1 MGVGMPDE
9 RTSAVRAMEIGSRAT
24 TRHEGRTA
32 GHYVRRW
39 PKGRRDSADARAERV
54 GISQSFDN
62 EIGGVLT
69 RESFLAQLRIEKL
82 RADRSKAPLSLMIHR
97 LAGATSAR
105 TTHLRDVL
113 ARNKRETDVIG
124 YVGEGMFAVICPD
137 TSEEGIGRFVDR
149 IKSQIQGMSYS
160 VEVATYPDELFEG
173 LAAPA
178 ARAHGPS
185 PLMLAGKDSSATGS
199 YWLKRPMD
207 IVGAAFALLAFSP
220 LMLLTAL
227 AIKLTSP
234 GPIIF
239 RQTRLGKGGVPFV
252 FYKFRSMVVNGDD
265 RIHREYVASLIKG
278 EHEKVNQQDTADP
291 MYKIKADP
299 RVTKVGRFIRKTS
312 IDELPQLFNV
322 LKGEMSLIGPRPPL
336 PYEAESYQ
344 SWHLRR
350 VLDIRPGITGLWQV
364 EGRSKVSFDEMV
376 RMDLRYIHGCS
387 LGLDL
392 RILAKTVLVVLN
404 CKGAA

>member
-1 MGVGMPDE
+1 MPDE
-9 RTSAVRAMEIGSRAT
+9 RTSIVRALEIGSRAPG
-24 TRHEGRTA
+24 RHHGRTA
-32 GHYVRRW
+32 DHYVRRW
-39 PKGRRDSADARAERV
+39 PKGRRESVDTKPASASEQR
-54 GISQSFDN
+54 SFDT

-82 RADRSKAPLSLMIHR
+82 RADRSKGPLSLMIHR
-97 LAGATSAR
+97 LAGLTTAR
-105 TTHLRDVL
+105 TSHLRDVL
-113 ARNKRETDVIG
+113 ARNKRETDVLG
-124 YVGEGMFAVICPD
+124 YLGEGVFAVICPD
-137 TSEEGIGRFVDR
+137 TGEEGIGRFVER
-149 IKSQIQGMSYS
+149 IKAQIEDMSFS
-160 VEVATYPDELFEG
+160 VEAATYPDDLFEG

-178 ARAHGPS
+178 AHAHGPS
-185 PLMLAGKDSSATGS
+185 PLMLGSKDSSATGS

-207 IVGAAFALLAFSP
+207 IVGAALALLVFSP
-220 LMLLTAL
+220 LMLLI
-227 AIKLTSP
+227 AIAVKLTSP

-252 FYKFRSMVVNGDD
+252 FYKFRSMRVNGDD
-265 RIHREYVASLIKG
+265 RIHREYVAKLIKG
-278 EHEKVNQQDTADP
+278 EHDKVNQQDAADP

-299 RVTKVGRFIRKTS
+299 RVTPVGRFIRKTS

-376 RMDLRYIHGCS
+376 RMDLRYVRGCS

-392 RILAKTVLVVLN
+392 RILVKTILVVLN